1 MIVTLR
7 LDVTSFDRLDA
18 LRRAH
23 FPAHLNVIPAH
34 LSLFHKL
41 EGDVTEALRAASR
54 RPKIP
59 LTFAGYRLM
68 GRGVC
73 LKVESPDLM
82 ALRKTLA
89 AGFDDQLTPQDR
101 QGFGP
106 HVTIQNKVAPDV
118 ARTLRNTLAEGFTP
132 FDGVGEGL
140 LLWRYLGGP
149 WRLEAEFAFTG
160 VLP

>member
-7 LDVTSFDRLDA
+7 LDDMSFDRLDA

-23 FPAHLNVIPAH
+23 FPAHLNVVPAH

-41 EGDVTEALRAASR
+41 EGDLAETLAAAAR
-54 RPKIP
+54 RPTVP

-73 LKVESPDLM
+73 LKVESPGLI
-82 ALRKTLA
+82 ALRRDLA
-89 AGFDDQLTPQDR
+89 AEFDNLLTPQDR

-106 HVTIQNKVAPDV
+106 HVTIQNKVTQEE
-118 ARTLRNTLAEGFTP
+118 ARTLRDRLAEAFTP
-132 FDGVGEGL
+132 FYGVGEGL
-140 LLWRYLGGP
+140 LLWRYLDGP
-149 WRLEAEFAFTG
+149 WELEAEFPFEA
-160 VLP
+160 